1 MGTREGIVLKEFREF
16 AFRGN
21 LLEIAVGLILA
32 LAFSA
37 VVSAFVEGIVMA
49 FIAALFGEPSFDSIV
64 WTVGDG
70 QIAIGSFITALVNF
84 LIVAW
89 VLFLI
94 VRTANRFR
102 RDPAAA
108 PISEDVQL
116 LREIR
121 DLLAQR

>member
-1 MGTREGIVLKEFREF
+1 VLKEFREF

-21 LLEIAVGLILA
+21 LLEIAIGLILA

-37 VVSAFVEGIVMA
+37 VVTAFVDGILMA
-49 FIAALFGEPSFDSIV
+49 LIAALFGEANFDSIV
-64 WTVGDG
+64 WNVGDG
-70 QIAIGSFITALVNF
+70 KIAIGSFITALVNF

-89 VLFLI
+89 VLFMI

-102 RDPAAA
+102 REPEAD
-108 PISEDVQL
+108 PISEDVAL

-121 DLLAQR
+121 DLLAQRR